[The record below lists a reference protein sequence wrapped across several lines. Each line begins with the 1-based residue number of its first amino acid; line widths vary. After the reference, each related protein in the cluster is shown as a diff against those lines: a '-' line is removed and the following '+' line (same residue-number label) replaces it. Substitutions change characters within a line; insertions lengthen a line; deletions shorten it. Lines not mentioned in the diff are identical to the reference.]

1 MSYTFSDIDQ
11 LTYGFQGKLSP
22 GFSELISTWQRDCID
37 ENYLFWS
44 KQVFNLKLFLRLWQ
58 KPSLFG
64 RKSFG
69 SIVKTALSN
78 SRQIFDESIFL
89 ENSSIFSKFLILM
102 KNNRRHLTQKFY
114 RQDSQ
119 NWNLRVQTIILIESF
134 KRKTP
139 LSISEFQRKLFVL
152 LEGKMLQ
159 LSQNFSVYV
168 QLKICLETIHLG
180 RIKITKTIEKL
191 SWKFLDVWRNE
202 FGGVVKSAFHE
213 SRRIFEEEMFFG
225 ENKFSQVFL
234 DFGQKS

>member
-1 MSYTFSDIDQ
+1 MKDFRFRGKNCFLLVAEMFDSVVQSAFYEYSGSFPDENFFAESLMSYTFSDIDQ
-11 LTYGFQGKLSP
+11 LTYGFQGKISP

-44 KQVFNLKLFLRLWQ
+44 KQVFNLKIFLRLWQ

-114 RQDSQ
+114 RQGSQ

-152 LEGKMLQ
+152 LEGKLLQ

-168 QLKICLETIHLG
+168 Q
-180 RIKITKTIEKL
+180 
-191 SWKFLDVWRNE
+191 
-202 FGGVVKSAFHE
+202 
-213 SRRIFEEEMFFG
+213 
-225 ENKFSQVFL
+225 
-234 DFGQKS
+234 